1 MGRGAPKAQGNVWY
15 EARIEAAKW
24 NERLQSRLGAAEEMG
39 LSEDAVKSAELG
51 LYKFLPV
58 DNAVLMADTYN
69 APELLNH
76 YCLNECPIGRN
87 RPLSTEV
94 VGVDRIT
101 VKLLQSLREDAMQ
114 DLKYKML
121 DIAED
126 GNVTGDELARLGEII
141 EQMDELSKT
150 ISELKILG
158 EKVMRRAR
166 GDC

>member
-101 VKLLQSLREDAMQ
+101 VK
-114 DLKYKML
+114 
-121 DIAED
+121 
-126 GNVTGDELARLGEII
+126 
-141 EQMDELSKT
+141 
-150 ISELKILG
+150 
-158 EKVMRRAR
+158 
-166 GDC
+166 